1 MNNVLEGKVAM
12 VFGAVNDT
20 TSGIVSVLLQHGTLV
35 MAPVKSL
42 QQSNWLKEITSH
54 ISTGRLMTHITDMPD
69 FEKANDI
76 AESIV
81 EKFGRIDIAVNVMV
95 ANKKDTGLS
104 ETDMCDWENML
115 DENITP
121 CFVMNRII
129 ISIMKQ
135 EHQGVYISIT
145 EKPVTT
151 KTCSS
156 LSKMANTVQ
165 MQLLKQFAEEAENN
179 GIRYYHL
186 FVSDRSDSNVIPTAE
201 NPPVVNSENMGA
213 EILRLYAGKKSYE
226 PVI

>member
-1 MNNVLEGKVAM
+1 MEGKVAM
-12 VFGAVNDT
+12 IIGAVNET
-20 TSGIVSVLLQHGTLV
+20 TSGIVKALLEQGTVV

-42 QQSNWLKEITSH
+42 QQSNWLKAVTGHIT
-54 ISTGRLMTHITDMPD
+54 TGRLMTHITDMPD

-104 ETDMCDWENML
+104 ETDICDWEKML

-129 ISIMKQ
+129 INIMKQ

-145 EKPVTT
+145 EKPATT

-156 LSKMANTVQ
+156 LSRMANTVQ
-165 MQLLKQFAEEAENN
+165 MQLLTQFAEEAESN

-186 FVSDRSDSNVIPTAE
+186 FITDSAESSVITTTE
-201 NPPVVNSENMGA
+201 DSPVISSENIGA
-213 EILRLYAGKKSYE
+213 EILRLYAGEKRYQ
-226 PVI
+226 PVV

>member
-1 MNNVLEGKVAM
+1 M
-12 VFGAVNDT
+12 VIGAVNTT
-20 TSGIVSVLLQHGTLV
+20 TSGIVSALLQHGALV

-42 QQSNWLKEITSH
+42 QHSNWLKETTGHIT
-54 ISTGRLMTHITDMPD
+54 TGRLMTHITDMPD

-76 AESIV
+76 AENIV
-81 EKFGRIDIAVNVMV
+81 EKFGRIDIAVNAMV
-95 ANKKDTGLS
+95 ANKKDTGLT

-115 DENITP
+115 EENITP

-135 EHQGVYISIT
+135 EQEGVYISVS
-145 EKPVTT
+145 EKIPAG

-165 MQLLKQFAEEAENN
+165 MQILQQFAEEAESN

-186 FVSDRSDSNVIPTAE
+186 LVDNAGQKELSNSDEKQSLITPE
-201 NPPVVNSENMGA
+201 NIGA
-213 EILRLYAGKKSYE
+213 EILKLYTGQKVHA
-226 PVI
+226 PLVD

>member
-12 VFGAVNDT
+12 VIGTINGT
-20 TSGIVSVLLQHGTLV
+20 TSGIVSALLQQGAVV

-42 QQSNWLKEITSH
+42 QHANWLKEATSH
-54 ISTGRLMTHITDMPD
+54 ITTGRLMTHITDMPD
-69 FEKANDI
+69 FEKASDI

-81 EKFGRIDIAVNVMV
+81 EKFGRIDMAVNVMV

-115 DENITP
+115 DESITP

-129 ISIMKQ
+129 IGIMKQ
-135 EHQGVYISIT
+135 EHQGLYISIT
-145 EKPVTT
+145 EKPVHT

-165 MQLLKQFAEEAENN
+165 MQLLQQFAEEAENN

-186 FVSDRSDSNVIPTAE
+186 FVAE
-201 NPPVVNSENMGA
+201 SGQQEIKQVTEKPSEFTPENIGA
-213 EILRLYAGKKSYE
+213 ALIALYVGKKEFE
-226 PVI
+226 PAI